1 MIQFTSEDKNKM
13 FYSFLSSLVFIA
25 VSLPQIYNATDKLT
39 NVDFEIADCPT
50 SIGHLVHTLVFFLL
64 IVAMIFIIN
73 RYFNENEL
81 LSYGQIVNYSLTS
94 ALVFYLVSNS
104 ELYALTSEL
113 FTGTISGCPNIGAI
127 LLHSIVYGLI
137 LFGIMYLPN

>member
-25 VSLPQIYNATDKLT
+25 VSLPQIYSATNKLT

-113 FTGTISGCPNIGAI
+113 FTGTINGCPNIGAI